1 MRSSVTPSRRA
12 TESRFLSV
20 LVLPQFVCLVFVL
33 SVVAVPSAS
42 AQPSPALATTI
53 ERVMAVVDGHP
64 LLLSDVNDLSRLRG
78 LEAAAA
84 LEAAIDERLMFFEAS
99 RLTQTEVLADEEER
113 ALDELLERRPI
124 LREQVGEP
132 GLRRILRRQIT
143 ILKYVEFR
151 FRPQLR
157 VSDQEVR
164 AAFEADPAAG
174 ASFEAEKAAIRE
186 RLERRALD
194 ERVEAWV
201 RELRGRAEV
210 RYVDRASGALGP

>member
-1 MRSSVTPSRRA
+1 VR
-12 TESRFLSV
+12 ESRYLSV
-20 LVLPQFVCLVFVL
+20 SVLPQFFGSFVL
-33 SVVAVPSAS
+33 FFLAVPSVF
-42 AQPSPALATTI
+42 AQPAQAGATTI

-64 LLLSDVNDLSRLRG
+64 LLLSDVSDLSRLRG
-78 LEAAAA
+78 LEPAAA

-113 ALDELLERRPI
+113 ALGELVERRPI

-164 AAFEADPAAG
+164 AAFEADPTAG
-174 ASFEAEKAAIRE
+174 ASFEAEKAKVRE

-201 RELRGRAEV
+201 SELRGRAEV

>member
-1 MRSSVTPSRRA
+1 MPSSATPSRRV
-12 TESRFLSV
+12 TESRYLSV
-20 LVLPQFVCLVFVL
+20 SVLPQFFGSFALFFLV
-33 SVVAVPSAS
+33 VPSAL
-42 AQPSPALATTI
+42 AQASPPAGTTI

-64 LLLSDVNDLSRLRG
+64 LLLSDVSDLSRLRG
-78 LEAAAA
+78 LEPAAA

-113 ALDELLERRPI
+113 ALGELVERRPI

-174 ASFEAEKAAIRE
+174 ASFEAEKAKVRE

>member
-1 MRSSVTPSRRA
+1 MLSSATPSGRV
-12 TESRFLSV
+12 TESRSLSV
-20 LVLPQFVCLVFVL
+20 LVLQQFVCLVFVL
-33 SVVAVPSAS
+33 SFAVPASS
-42 AQPSPALATTI
+42 AQPAPPLGVTI

-64 LLLSDVNDLSRLRG
+64 LLLSDVNELSRLRG
-78 LEAAAA
+78 LEPAAA

-113 ALDELLERRPI
+113 ALGELLERRPI

-132 GLRRILRRQIT
+132 GLRRVLRRQIT

-174 ASFEAEKAAIRE
+174 ASFEAEKGVIRE

-210 RYVDRASGALGP
+210 RYVDRGSGAEGP

>member
-1 MRSSVTPSRRA
+1 MLSNASPSRRV
-12 TESRFLSV
+12 TESRYLSISAR
-20 LVLPQFVCLVFVL
+20 PQFFGSFVL
-33 SVVAVPSAS
+33 FLLAVPSLF
-42 AQPSPALATTI
+42 AQPAQAGATTI

-78 LEAAAA
+78 LEPEAA

-113 ALDELLERRPI
+113 ALGELLEKRPI
-124 LREQVGEP
+124 LGEQVGEP

-174 ASFEAEKAAIRE
+174 ASFEAEKAKIRE

>member
-1 MRSSVTPSRRA
+1 
-12 TESRFLSV
+12 LSV
-20 LVLPQFVCLVFVL
+20 LVLPQFVCLVSFF
-33 SVVAVPSAS
+33 SIAVPSAS
-42 AQPSPALATTI
+42 AQPSPALGTTI

-84 LEAAIDERLMFFEAS
+84 LEAAIDERLMFFEAA

-113 ALDELLERRPI
+113 ALGELLERRPI

-174 ASFEAEKAAIRE
+174 ASFEAEKARVRE

-201 RELRGRAEV
+201 RELRSRAEV
-210 RYVDRASGALGP
+210 RYVDRAGGAEGP